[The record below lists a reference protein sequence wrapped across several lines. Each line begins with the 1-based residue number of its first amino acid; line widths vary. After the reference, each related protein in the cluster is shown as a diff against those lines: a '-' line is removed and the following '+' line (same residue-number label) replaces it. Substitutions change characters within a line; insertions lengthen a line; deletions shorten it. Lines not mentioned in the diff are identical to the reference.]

1 MFKTNV
7 RVLVLFAIVLL
18 GGGCTTPADKALI
31 ENVAGVYEG
40 KDGEITLRLILLDN
54 GKCEEYIDGGKQG
67 KREWV
72 LSDKEVHVRYDWGL
86 MIYRINP
93 NGSLTWVAEKRNG
106 RRKDYAFDL
115 QITFNRIT

>member
-1 MFKTNV
+1 MFKTKL

-18 GGGCTTPADKALI
+18 GGGGTTPADKALI

-93 NGSLTWVAEKRNG
+93 NGSLTWVAEERNG

>member
-1 MFKTNV
+1 MA
-7 RVLVLFAIVLL
+7 VLVLLTIVLL
-18 GGGCTTPADKALI
+18 GGCATPADKALI
-31 ENVAGVYEG
+31 DDVAGVYEG
-40 KDGEITLRLILLDN
+40 RDGESALRLILLDN
-54 GKCEEYIDGGKQG
+54 GKCEEYIDGGKHG

-93 NGSLTWVAEKRNG
+93 NGSLTWIAEERNG

-115 QITFNRIT
+115 QITFNKVT